1 MEQIQ
6 DIKEAVKIYNKGLSN
21 LLGNANEWREF
32 LIFNSKFYKYKFHEN
47 LLLYAQDK
55 NVTACAT
62 FDEWKKVGRY
72 VKPKPYSTTLKT
84 IYSQNGKLYLKS
96 VFDISSTNSKYDIEF
111 KLWETNEQETF
122 DILTNEL
129 DIDYNFVQGDLSNV
143 ISVYLGEMLG
153 DNEFIEKAELTT
165 EQLSDDDFLS
175 AFIESVTTIV
185 LNRCS
190 SEYNPDLSRYEKIKD
205 VQLLKKLGYIVNKCS
220 YDLIKIVELEIKQ
233 RLENKEWE
241 DLWYERNHISKN
253 GESIEGNKTSEIS
266 RPSDDGNNQ
275 RSSTDELT
283 RNSRSG
289 ENNRRTIKGTT
300 SKTRYRKLYR
310 ISTIRKQ
317 DSQLKDG
324 TNKQYDRRKSKRNVK
339 YDEGVE
345 QTTLFNLFQNNNAIE
360 KNTSTDEE
368 LTEQTP
374 EELTFSGYKVGDEV
388 YLDLDTPQ
396 YIRKIDVEKNQ
407 ILVSINPDTDYV
419 LQRFSIQD
427 FEDKLYK
434 NPLNQKNIDNNKEN
448 DLEKLAQITDIN
460 PLSEENEEIILQNPS
475 SPILFK
481 IPDDL
486 KEDSIG
492 LKKKYEENINAIKL
506 LKKLELEDR
515 DATDEEKII
524 LAKYNGWGGLDK
536 AFKQDSPQYTELK
549 ELLTD
554 EEYASAENSVN
565 TAFYTEPYIIDFIY
579 KAIQQFGITG
589 KCNILDPAARGRKLF
604 RKNTTRIRKQ

>member
-6 DIKEAVKIYNKGLSN
+6 DIKEAVQIYNKGLSS
-21 LLGNANEWREF
+21 LLGNPNEWKEF

-84 IYSQNGKLYLKS
+84 IYSQNGRLYLKS
-96 VFDISSTNSKYDIEF
+96 VFDISSTSSKYDIEF

-129 DIDYNFVQGDLSNV
+129 NIDYNFVQGDLSNV

-165 EQLSDDDFLS
+165 EELSNDDFLS
-175 AFIESVTTIV
+175 TFIESVTTIV

-190 SEYNPDLSRYEKIKD
+190 TEYSPNLIRFENIKD
-205 VQLLKKLGYIVNKCS
+205 IQLLKKLGYIVNKCS

-253 GESIEGNKTSEIS
+253 GESIERNKTSEVS
-266 RPSDDGNNQ
+266 RFSDDRDNQ

-283 RNSRSG
+283 RDSRSG
-289 ENNRRTIKGTT
+289 ENNRRTIKRTT
-300 SKTRYRKLYR
+300 SKTRYGKLYR
-310 ISTIRKQ
+310 NSTIRKH
-317 DSQLKDG
+317 DSQLENG

-339 YDEGVE
+339 YDEGVV
-345 QTTLFNLFQNNNAIE
+345 QTTLFNLLENNNE
-360 KNTSTDEE
+360 TEE
-368 LTEQTP
+368 ITTTNEEIPQQTP
-374 EELTFSGYKVGDEV
+374 KEFTFAGYKVGDKV
-388 YLDLDTPQ
+388 YLDTDNPL
-396 YIRKIDVEKNQ
+396 YIKEIDIKNNE
-407 ILVSINPDTDYV
+407 IVLRINPTIDYV
-419 LQRFSIQD
+419 LQVFSIQD
-427 FEDKLYK
+427 FERKFYN
-434 NPLNQKNIDNNKEN
+434 NPLNEELINANKID
-448 DLEKLAQITDIN
+448 DLEKLTQITDIN
-460 PLSEENEEIILQNPS
+460 PLAQDTEEIVLKTPPS
-475 SPILFK
+475 TISFK

-486 KEDSIG
+486 KEDSVG

-506 LKKLELEDR
+506 LKKLEQEDR

-589 KCNILDPAARGRKLF
+589 KCNILDPAARGWKLF
-604 RKNTTRIRKQ
+604 RKNTYRI

>member
-6 DIKEAVKIYNKGLSN
+6 DIKEAVQIYNKGLSS
-21 LLGNANEWREF
+21 LLGNPNEWKEF

-62 FDEWKKVGRY
+62 FEEWKKVGRY

-84 IYSQNGKLYLKS
+84 IYSQNGRLYLKS

-129 DIDYNFVQGDLSNV
+129 NIDYNFVQGDLSNV

-165 EQLSDDDFLS
+165 EELSNDDFLS
-175 AFIESVTTIV
+175 TFIESVTTIV

-190 SEYNPDLSRYEKIKD
+190 TEYSPNLIRFENIKD
-205 VQLLKKLGYIVNKCS
+205 IQLLKKLGYIVNKCS

-253 GESIEGNKTSEIS
+253 GESIERNKTSEVS
-266 RPSDDGNNQ
+266 RFSDDRDNQ

-283 RNSRSG
+283 RDSRSG
-289 ENNRRTIKGTT
+289 ENNRRTIKGTI

-310 ISTIRKQ
+310 NSTIRKQ
-317 DSQLKDG
+317 DSQLEDG

-345 QTTLFNLFQNNNAIE
+345 QTTLFNLFQNNNEIE
-360 KNTSTDEE
+360 ENTSTDEE
-368 LTEQTP
+368 LIEQTP
-374 EELTFSGYKVGDEV
+374 EELAFSGYKVGDEV
-388 YLDLDTPQ
+388 YLVLDTPQ
-396 YIRKIDVEKNQ
+396 YIRKIDIEKNQ

-427 FEDKLYK
+427 FEDKLY
-434 NPLNQKNIDNNKEN
+434 NNQLNQRNIDNNKTN

-460 PLSEENEEIILQNPS
+460 PLSEENE
-475 SPILFK
+475 
-481 IPDDL
+481 
-486 KEDSIG
+486 DSVG

-506 LKKLELEDR
+506 LKKLEQEDR

-589 KCNILDPAARGRKLF
+589 KCNILDPAARGWKLF
-604 RKNTTRIRKQ
+604 RKNTYRI